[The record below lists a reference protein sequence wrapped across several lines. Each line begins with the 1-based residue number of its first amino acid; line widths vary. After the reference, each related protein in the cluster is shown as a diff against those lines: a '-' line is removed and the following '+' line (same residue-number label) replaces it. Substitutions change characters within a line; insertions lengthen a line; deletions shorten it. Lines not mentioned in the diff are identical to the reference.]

1 MKNLKQYKTI
11 LKATKNGGYFKSYE
25 NGIFEL
31 DSIGLD
37 KYFLDVN
44 DSVETIQSEIKS
56 YENDVKEY
64 REILSSKPTT
74 WNWMNI

>member
-1 MKNLKQYKTI
+1 MENLKQYKTI
-11 LKATKNGGYFKSYE
+11 LKATKKGGYFKSYE

-56 YENDVKEY
+56 YENDVRKY
-64 REILSSKPTT
+64 QISLKPTI

>member
-1 MKNLKQYKTI
+1 MENLKKYKTI
-11 LKATKNGGYFKSYE
+11 LKATKKGGYFKDYS

-44 DSVETIQSEIKS
+44 DSIETIQSEIKS
-56 YENDVKEY
+56 YENDVRKY
-64 REILSSKPTT
+64 RISLKPTT

>member
-1 MKNLKQYKTI
+1 MKNLKKFKTI
-11 LKATKNGGYFKSYE
+11 LKAAKKGGYFKNYS

-31 DSIGLD
+31 DSIDLD
-37 KYFLDVN
+37 RYYLDVN
-44 DSVETIQSEIKS
+44 DSVETIQADIKS

-64 REILSSKPTT
+64 RISLKPTI